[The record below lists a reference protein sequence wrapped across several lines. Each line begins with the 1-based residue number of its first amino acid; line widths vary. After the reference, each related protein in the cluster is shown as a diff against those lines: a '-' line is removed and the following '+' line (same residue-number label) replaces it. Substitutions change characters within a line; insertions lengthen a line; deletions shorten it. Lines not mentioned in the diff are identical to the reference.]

1 MCICPLWQ
9 LIRRLLAEQNLP
21 LNYVER
27 AFQFPPLT
35 KKFKIILLYHGYS
48 ANLFI
53 FLPAGR
59 IIPIIKEVKKMNV
72 SRKEVEYVAS
82 LARLDLTPEEKEKI
96 FQQFNVI
103 LDYINRLKELN
114 LAGVEPTTHVLQLKN
129 VFRKDRSQEKG
140 GELLAEVLK
149 EAPDKA

>member
-1 MCICPLWQ
+1 
-9 LIRRLLAEQNLP
+9 
-21 LNYVER
+21 
-27 AFQFPPLT
+27 
-35 KKFKIILLYHGYS
+35 
-48 ANLFI
+48 
-53 FLPAGR
+53 
-59 IIPIIKEVKKMNV
+59 MNI
-72 SRKEVEYVAS
+72 SRKEVGDVAS
-82 LARLDLTPEEKEKI
+82 PAGLDLAPEEKEKI

-149 EAPDKA
+149 EAPDKAGGLFKVPPVIKEEG

>member
-1 MCICPLWQ
+1 
-9 LIRRLLAEQNLP
+9 
-21 LNYVER
+21 
-27 AFQFPPLT
+27 
-35 KKFKIILLYHGYS
+35 
-48 ANLFI
+48 
-53 FLPAGR
+53 
-59 IIPIIKEVKKMNV
+59 MNV

-149 EAPDKA
+149 EAPDKAGGLFKVPPVIEEEG

>member
-1 MCICPLWQ
+1 
-9 LIRRLLAEQNLP
+9 
-21 LNYVER
+21 
-27 AFQFPPLT
+27 
-35 KKFKIILLYHGYS
+35 
-48 ANLFI
+48 
-53 FLPAGR
+53 
-59 IIPIIKEVKKMNV
+59 MNV

-82 LARLDLTPEEKEKI
+82 LARLNLAPEEKEKI

-149 EAPDKA
+149 EAPDKAGGLFKVPPVIEEEG

>member
-1 MCICPLWQ
+1 
-9 LIRRLLAEQNLP
+9 
-21 LNYVER
+21 
-27 AFQFPPLT
+27 
-35 KKFKIILLYHGYS
+35 
-48 ANLFI
+48 
-53 FLPAGR
+53 
-59 IIPIIKEVKKMNV
+59 MNV

-82 LARLDLTPEEKEKI
+82 LARLDFAPEEKEKI

-149 EAPDKA
+149 EAPDKAGGLFKVPPVIEEEG